1 MEIKIYREPENES
14 LMIDENQLKEYNKL
28 ASELGLSTEVD
39 STKTPNVYIA
49 LNDAMSKQLKVQCPV
64 SVNAEEYTRTTI
76 PLEVLKVYKY
86 AKDNEMFDGF
96 EVWYADKEPDP
107 LLVGWKWDN
116 DEAKEK
122 NYSWMKTGYLI
133 ARWGD
138 CALELDDLLKRG
150 YDLIKQ
156 NLADSAQEAKE
167 KSESMLKNTDLY
179 VRKYLNGEHL
189 SIDISTGNRGHIF

>member
-150 YDLIKQ
+150 YDLIKR

>member
-107 LLVGWKWDN
+107 LLVGWKWDS

-150 YDLIKQ
+150 YDLIKR